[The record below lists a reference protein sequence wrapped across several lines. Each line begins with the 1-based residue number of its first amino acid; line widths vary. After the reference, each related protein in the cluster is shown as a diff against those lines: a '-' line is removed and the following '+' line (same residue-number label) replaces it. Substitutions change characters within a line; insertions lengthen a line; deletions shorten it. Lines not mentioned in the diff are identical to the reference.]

1 MERRYTW
8 QTKKKARVH
17 ILDDQGK
24 TLCQA
29 ENNNSV
35 FPKLDNSPPPDKKV
49 CANCIA
55 IEEQREPSL
64 RVLMGEGMK

>member
-8 QTKKKARVH
+8 QTKKKSRVH
-17 ILDDQGK
+17 ILDAQGK

-29 ENNNSV
+29 ENNGSV
-35 FPKLDNSPPPDKKV
+35 FPKLDNSLPSDKV
-49 CANCIA
+49 ICANCIA

-64 RVLMGEGMK
+64 AVLMGEAMD